1 MANSIFV
8 GYELDRPDRNYAAV
22 EEAIKSLGTALHL
35 KTSLWFLSTSYSV
48 ESVFQ
53 RVRAVQQVQDKLIVI
68 DPVTNSGKWTLG
80 SAAMNE
86 ALKRL
91 WT

>member
-1 MANSIFV
+1 MANSIFI
-8 GYELDRPDRNYAAV
+8 GYELDRPDHNYVAV
-22 EEAIKSLGTALHL
+22 EQAIRSLGTALHI
-35 KTSLWFLSTSYSV
+35 KTSLWFLSTSYNV

-53 RVRAVQQVQDKLIVI
+53 RVRGVQQVQDKLVVI

-80 SAAMNE
+80 SAVMNE